1 MSRIGN
7 QTIEYSDK
15 VDITVESDT
24 LKVSGPNGELQRDL
38 PAEVSV
44 NINEEEGEAN
54 VEVENPEENR
64 QKSLWG
70 TFASHLSNMV
80 EGVTDGFK
88 KELEI
93 NGVGYRVK
101 EKGTDIE
108 LEVGFAEPVVYDIP
122 SSIDASVEGNKI
134 TIESADKELV
144 GKVAAEIRN
153 VRPPEPYKGKGIK
166 YVDEDIRRKEGKTA
180 SEEVGPGA

>member
-7 QTIEYSDK
+7 QTIEYPDK
-15 VDITVESDT
+15 VDIKVESGT
-24 LKVSGPNGELQRDL
+24 LKVSGPNGNLKREL
-38 PAEVSV
+38 PMEVSV
-44 NINEEEGEAN
+44 NIDENEAN
-54 VEVENPEENR
+54 VEVEDPKKNH

-80 EGVTDGFK
+80 EGVTDEFK

-108 LEVGFAEPVVYDIP
+108 LEVGYAEPVVYEIP

-134 TIESADKELV
+134 TVEGADKELV